1 MLHYYIYQ
9 IKKVIIME
17 INKKT
22 FIKMLL
28 KTIIILLISIFS
40 SEEKI
45 KIIWKKY
52 IESDEIGQ
60 NNKE

>member
-1 MLHYYIYQ
+1 
-9 IKKVIIME
+9 ME

-22 FIKMLL
+22 FIKLLL

-40 SEEKI
+40 SEKKI

>member
-1 MLHYYIYQ
+1 
-9 IKKVIIME
+9 ME

-28 KTIIILLISIFS
+28 KTIIILLISIFL

-45 KIIWKKY
+45 KIIWEKY
-52 IESDEIGQ
+52 TESDK
-60 NNKE
+60 NDKH

>member
-52 IESDEIGQ
+52 IESDE
-60 NNKE
+60 NDKH